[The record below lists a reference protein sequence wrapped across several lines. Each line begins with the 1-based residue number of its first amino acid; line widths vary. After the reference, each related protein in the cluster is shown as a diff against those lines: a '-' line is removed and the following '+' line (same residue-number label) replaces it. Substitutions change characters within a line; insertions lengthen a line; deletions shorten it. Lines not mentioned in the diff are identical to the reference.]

1 MNSKGIWPVNFSQ
14 LLRLNYLSFAVALIF
29 LTFSIDTSGQEPKA
43 SSWPTLPGVVIN
55 YPTPLSELKRYVVFI
70 VVTYRDGQNISKSE
84 GTGFFVAVPDKRLGE
99 DGGFSYFVT
108 NRHMADPSILV
119 GHPVEILNFSIVAN
133 QILPSGDSGQQR
145 IEVQIQNPRWVFPQD
160 SSIDLAV
167 VPLGLD
173 HKKFDFLTFPET
185 MFVTKDIVQSLR
197 ISEGDSVIF
206 TGFFAQFP
214 GRRKIEPIVRQGILA
229 MMPEEEIPTTLKIP
243 GHLYLA
249 DLHSFHGNS
258 GSPVFI
264 NLSERPGPGGSRIL
278 TGDSLQSPYA
288 LLGVV
293 SGYMYENADM
303 QLQVAST
310 FYGNVGAN
318 SGITTIVPADELKKI
333 LDGSD
338 LSRQRNEII
347 AAQPIHKQ

>member
-1 MNSKGIWPVNFSQ
+1 V
-14 LLRLNYLSFAVALIF
+14 LNYPSPI
-29 LTFSIDTSGQEPKA
+29 
-43 SSWPTLPGVVIN
+43 
-55 YPTPLSELKRYVVFI
+55 SELKKYVVFI
-70 VVTYRDGQNISKSE
+70 VVTFKDGPSIGKSE
-84 GTGFFVAVPDKRLGE
+84 GTGFFVAVPDKRLGAS
-99 DGGFSYFVT
+99 GGFSYFVT

-145 IEVQIQNPRWVFPQD
+145 IEVQVPNPQWVFSQD
-160 SSIDLAV
+160 PSVDLAV

-173 HKKFDFLTFPET
+173 HKKFDFLAFPET
-185 MFVTKDIVQSLR
+185 MFATKDIIQSLQ
-197 ISEGDSVIF
+197 ISEGDSVIL

-214 GRRKIEPIVRQGILA
+214 GQRKIEPIVRQGILA
-229 MMPEEEIPTTLKIP
+229 MLPEEEIPTILHLP

-264 NLSERPGPGGSRIL
+264 NTSERQGGIRIGNEF
-278 TGDSLQSPYA
+278 TNFSPYA

-293 SGYMYENADM
+293 SGYMYETAEM

-310 FYGNVGAN
+310 YYGNVGAN
-318 SGITTIVPADELKKI
+318 SGITMIVPVDELKKI

-338 LSRQRNEII
+338 LSHQRDEII
-347 AAQPIHKQ
+347 AAQTIHKQ